1 MLGVRPY
8 FNIYPHRPRTDGVN
22 PSRCRKK
29 GTSEPKW
36 MGWDRAICFH
46 SAVLR
51 TLITVYLGPV
61 ASHLCI
67 LKDVAVSSERDGLLV
82 CATCSR
88 PHKYG
93 S

>member
-1 MLGVRPY
+1 MDVEVWGVPLLELVCRETEGAPKEMLRVRPY
-8 FNIYPHRPRTDGVN
+8 FNIYPHKPRKDGGN
-22 PSRCRKK
+22 LSRCREK

-61 ASHLCI
+61 ARHLCI
-67 LKDVAVSSERDGLLV
+67 
-82 CATCSR
+82 
-88 PHKYG
+88 
-93 S
+93 